1 LALSSIIDTPLDWA
15 SLFSLHFAQTLADVL
30 HRKFLASLI
39 GVLPSK
45 EAYSPLVAKA
55 PTTSQQRTDLVFEA
69 APKSS
74 DGLVFFEAQLS
85 AHAFEQG
92 VSLRHSGQWQG
103 SLSIGPLSTSLSST
117 ERDHLRS
124 LLELLAKEALTLQ
137 SERHFAP
144 SQYTTKYTSMIGRS
158 VKMQELFR
166 LLNKVCDSDSTVLI
180 QGENGTGKELI
191 AHAIHQNS
199 SRRDKPFVIQ
209 NCSAFNDNL
218 LDSELFGHKRG
229 AFTGAVYDKRGLFTV
244 AHTGTFFLDEVGDM
258 SPQLQVKLLRVL
270 EEGTFQPIGDTV
282 PVHVDVRIVAATNR
296 DLQRMVEEKTF
307 REDLYYRIHVLHVLS
322 PPLRERLEDIPLLV
336 DFFLQRLSGVQ
347 KLKKKLSA
355 GCMAR
360 FMTYHWPGNV
370 RELSH
375 EIERLWVLSGDD
387 PQLREELLSPR
398 LFEKKVEPRT
408 MPEAVEVLERRMI
421 LDSMLKHRWNK
432 TRAATELGVSRRNL
446 IRKCKEYNIA
456 PIKKR

>member
-1 LALSSIIDTPLDWA
+1 MDTSLDWA
-15 SLFSLHFAQTLADVL
+15 SLFSLHFSQTLAEVL
-30 HRKFLASLI
+30 HRKFLASII
-39 GVLPSK
+39 GILPSK
-45 EAYSPLVAKA
+45 EATSPIVAKA
-55 PTTSQQRTDLVFEA
+55 PQTSQHRADLVFEA
-69 APKSS
+69 APKHSE
-74 DGLVFFEAQLS
+74 GLAFFEAPLS
-85 AHAFEQG
+85 ATAFEQG
-92 VSLRHSGQWQG
+92 VSLQHAGKWQG
-103 SLSIGPLSTSLSST
+103 ILSIGPLSTTLSPA

-124 LLELLAKEALTLQ
+124 ILELLAKEAIALQ
-137 SERHFAP
+137 NERRSTV
-144 SQYTTKYTSMIGRS
+144 SQYATKYPGMIGS
-158 VKMQELFR
+158 SAKMQELFR

-199 SRRDKPFVIQ
+199 SRRDKPFIIQ

-229 AFTGAVYDKRGLFTV
+229 AFTGAAYDKRGLFAV

-270 EEGTFQPIGDTV
+270 EEGTFQPIGDTT
-282 PVHVDVRIVAATNR
+282 PVHVDVRILAATNR

-307 REDLYYRIHVLHVLS
+307 REDLYYRIHVLHVVS

-336 DFFLQRLSGVQ
+336 DFFMHRLSGAQ
-347 KLKKKLSA
+347 KVNKKISA
-355 GCMAR
+355 GCMSR
-360 FMTYHWPGNV
+360 FMTYRWPGNV

-398 LFEKKVEPRT
+398 LFEKKKVEPHT
-408 MPEAVEVLERRMI
+408 MPAAVEVLERRMI
-421 LDSMLKHRWNK
+421 LDSMLRHRWNK
-432 TRAATELGVSRRNL
+432 TRAASELGISRRNL
-446 IRKCKEYNIA
+446 IRKCQEYDIA
-456 PIKKR
+456 PLKKR